1 MTTTAS
7 PTTLRELD
15 ARTNDGLDIRLLWRA
30 HDDVV
35 LLQVDDAE
43 LQLRLVVPVPPD
55 EAMFAFHHP
64 FAFAETAKGE
74 QVVPRRDPLTGAR
87 RP

>member
-15 ARTNDGLDIRLLWRA
+15 ARTNDGIDVRLLWSPA
-30 HDDVV
+30 DGAL

-43 LQLRLVVPVPPD
+43 LQTRLVLPVPPD
-55 EAMFAFHHP
+55 EALFAFHHP
-64 FAFAETAKGE
+64 FAFAGTANRTDR
-74 QVVPRRDPLTGAR
+74 VPAEHGC
-87 RP
+87 